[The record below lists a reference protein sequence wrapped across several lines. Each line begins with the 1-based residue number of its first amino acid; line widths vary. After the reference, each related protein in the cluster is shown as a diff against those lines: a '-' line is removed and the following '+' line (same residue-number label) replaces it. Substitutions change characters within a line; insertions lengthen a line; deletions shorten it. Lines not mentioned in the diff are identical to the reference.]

1 MNNFGRSRF
10 GAIPPV
16 VKNLLIINIAIY
28 FLCIFLWVF
37 FQKDLHKVFGLF
49 YFKSSSFRPDQFITH
64 MFFHAYINPYTNR
77 LIIFHIL
84 FNMFGLWMFGRVIE
98 TVLGGK
104 KFFILFFV
112 SGLGAAL
119 IHTLVQYIQI
129 SGLMQS
135 ADLFISTPSYDSFKF
150 IIDKYIGSPSA
161 YVLSFMDKW
170 FYQPDNSAFFNEAK
184 SIVASI
190 VNLHVDESI
199 TVGASGAV
207 FGILAAFAL
216 LFPNVELMIIFFPVP
231 IKAKYLIPGYA
242 ILELLFGVANFKG
255 DNIAHFAHLGG
266 ALFGL
271 MLIAVWKK
279 SQFKSY

>member
-1 MNNFGRSRF
+1 
-10 GAIPPV
+10 
-16 VKNLLIINIAIY
+16 
-28 FLCIFLWVF
+28 
-37 FQKDLHKVFGLF
+37 
-49 YFKSSSFRPDQFITH
+49 
-64 MFFHAYINPYTNR
+64 
-77 LIIFHIL
+77 
-84 FNMFGLWMFGRVIE
+84 
-98 TVLGGK
+98 
-104 KFFILFFV
+104 
-112 SGLGAAL
+112 
-119 IHTLVQYIQI
+119 
-129 SGLMQS
+129 
-135 ADLFISTPSYDSFKF
+135 
-150 IIDKYIGSPSA
+150 
-161 YVLSFMDKW
+161 MDKW

-255 DNIAHFAHLGG
+255 DNIAHFAHVGG